1 MKRQIVILLGVFGLM
16 FSAAV
21 ANAQTLKVKANVPFD
36 FMVDKTTMP
45 AGTYNIDAVLPSSSA
60 LAIRNNDAKVGR
72 LVLSDSARSH
82 EPSAD
87 TRLVFHRY
95 GDRYFL
101 SAIWVQGERS
111 GREFPMS
118 KREAEVAK
126 SLPES
131 DNVIVLASLR

>member
-1 MKRQIVILLGVFGLM
+1 MKRQIATLLGVFGLM
-16 FSAAV
+16 LVTAC

-36 FMVDKTTMP
+36 FVVDKTTMP
-45 AGTYNIDAVLPSSSA
+45 AGAYTIDDVLPSSSA
-60 LAIRNNDAKVGR
+60 LAIRSRDAKVGR
-72 LVLSDSARSH
+72 LVLANSARSH
-82 EPSAD
+82 EASTD

-101 SAIWVQGERS
+101 SAIWVQGELS
-111 GREFPMS
+111 GREFPTS

-126 SLPES
+126 SLPQA